1 MNNLQSI
8 ALMVFSM
15 VCFAIED
22 LFIKQLTGVM
32 PAGQVLTLL
41 GGGGAFFF
49 ALMARRE
56 GVSLLPP
63 LKGNGVLYLRTSCE
77 GVAAVFIVSAL
88 ALVPLST
95 FATVFQASPLAITL
109 GAALFL
115 GETVGWRRWAAICVG
130 FLGVLL
136 IIRPGTTSFDPAT
149 LLVLGAVVTISA
161 RDVISRR
168 LPAATRSSVVAFQGF
183 GSLLITGPLLM
194 LFMGNAPVGLTSNDW
209 GITAVT
215 IFFGM
220 VGYYAIVMATRI
232 GDASALA
239 PFRYTR
245 MVFSMGLGMLIL
257 GERPDLMT
265 YLGAA
270 LIIGSGFY
278 TYLRE
283 RHLARQ
289 IRKNVSA

>member
-1 MNNLQSI
+1 MSNLQSI
-8 ALMVFSM
+8 FLMIFSM

-32 PAGQVLTLL
+32 PAGQVITLL
-41 GGGGAFFF
+41 GAGGAVIF
-49 ALMARRE
+49 ALMAKRQGTTLFPR
-56 GVSLLPP
+56 GA
-63 LKGNGVLYLRTSCE
+63 GTGVLYLRTASE
-77 GVAAVFIVSAL
+77 GFAAIFIVTAL

-95 FATVFQASPLAITL
+95 FSTVFQASPLAITL

-115 GETVGWRRWAAICVG
+115 RETVGWRRWAAICVG
-130 FLGVLL
+130 FFGVLM

-149 LLVLGAVVTISA
+149 LLVLGAVVTISV

-168 LPAATRSSVVAFQGF
+168 LPVSAPSSVVSFQGF
-183 GSLLITGPLLM
+183 GSLVISGPLLM
-194 LFMGNAPVGLTSNDW
+194 LFLGEAPVAMTAEQW
-209 GITAVT
+209 GISAITV
-215 IFFGM
+215 IVG
-220 VGYYAIVMATRI
+220 VLGYYAIVMATRI

-245 MVFSMGLGMLIL
+245 MVFSMGLGIVIL

-270 LIIGSGFY
+270 LIIGAGLY
-278 TYLRE
+278 TFLRE
-283 RHLARQ
+283 RQLAR
-289 IRKNVSA
+289 RFAPA

>member
-1 MNNLQSI
+1 MSNLQSI
-8 ALMVFSM
+8 FLMIFSM

-32 PAGQVLTLL
+32 PAGQVIALL
-41 GGGGAFFF
+41 GAGGAVIF
-49 ALMARRE
+49 ALMAKRQGATLFPR
-56 GVSLLPP
+56 GA
-63 LKGNGVLYLRTSCE
+63 GIGVLYLRTASE
-77 GVAAVFIVSAL
+77 GLGAIFIVTAL

-95 FATVFQASPLAITL
+95 FSTVFQASPLAITL

-115 GETVGWRRWAAICVG
+115 RETVGWRRWAAICVG
-130 FLGVLL
+130 FLGVVM

-149 LLVLGAVVTISA
+149 LLVLGAVVMISV

-168 LPAATRSSVVAFQGF
+168 LPASAPSSVVSFQGF
-183 GSLLITGPLLM
+183 GSLVISGPLLM
-194 LFMGNAPVGLTSNDW
+194 VFLGEAPVAMTTEQW
-209 GITAVT
+209 GISAITV
-215 IFFGM
+215 IVG
-220 VGYYAIVMATRI
+220 VLGYYAIVMATRI

-245 MVFSMGLGMLIL
+245 MVFSMGLGIVIL

-270 LIIGSGFY
+270 LIIGAGLY
-278 TYLRE
+278 TFLRE
-283 RHLARQ
+283 RQLAR
-289 IRKNVSA
+289 RLPPA

>member
-1 MNNLQSI
+1 MSNLQSI
-8 ALMVFSM
+8 FLMIFSM

-32 PAGQVLTLL
+32 PAGQVITLL
-41 GGGGAFFF
+41 GAGGAVIF
-49 ALMARRE
+49 ALMAKRQ
-56 GVSLLPP
+56 GASLFPR
-63 LKGNGVLYLRTSCE
+63 GAGTGVLYLRTASE
-77 GVAAVFIVSAL
+77 GFAAIFIVTAL

-95 FATVFQASPLAITL
+95 FSTVFQASPLAITL

-115 GETVGWRRWAAICVG
+115 RETVGWRRWAAICVG
-130 FLGVLL
+130 FFGVVM

-149 LLVLGAVVTISA
+149 LLVLGAVVAISF

-168 LPAATRSSVVAFQGF
+168 LPTSAPSSVVSFQGF
-183 GSLLITGPLLM
+183 GSLVISGPLLM
-194 LFMGNAPVGLTSNDW
+194 LFLGEPPVAMSAEQW
-209 GITAVT
+209 GISAITV
-215 IFFGM
+215 IIG
-220 VGYYAIVMATRI
+220 VLGYYAIVMATRI

-245 MVFSMGLGMLIL
+245 MVFSMGLGIVIL

-270 LIIGSGFY
+270 LIIGAGLY
-278 TYLRE
+278 TFLRE
-283 RHLARQ
+283 RQLAR
-289 IRKNVSA
+289 RFAPA

>member
-56 GVSLLPP
+56 GASLLPP

-77 GVAAVFIVSAL
+77 GVAAVFMVSAL

-194 LFMGNAPVGLTSNDW
+194 LFMGNAPVSLSGNDW
-209 GITAVT
+209 GVAAVT